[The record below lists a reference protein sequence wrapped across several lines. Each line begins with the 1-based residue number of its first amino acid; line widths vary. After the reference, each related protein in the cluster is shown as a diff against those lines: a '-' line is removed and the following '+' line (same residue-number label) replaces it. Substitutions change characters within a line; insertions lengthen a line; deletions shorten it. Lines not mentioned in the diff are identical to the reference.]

1 MAWLLTFPLPSSP
14 ALPGGPTCCDPL
26 GAALEAHLRRLFERW
41 GSFCVRHPG
50 CVVFF
55 SVAFIAA
62 CSSGLVF
69 IQVTTDP
76 VDLWSAP
83 GSQARQEKEYFDT
96 HFGPFFRTE
105 QLIIRA
111 PNTPPHTYEP
121 YPSGADVPFGPP
133 LAIDILHQVISSWQ
147 KPLPGKPAPGQLS
160 TRLLDVG
167 FGLTVMVYLVNLNDK
182 TLFTYFQKSGQ
193 C

>member
-1 MAWLLTFPLPSSP
+1 M
-14 ALPGGPTCCDPL
+14 
-26 GAALEAHLRRLFERW
+26 
-41 GSFCVRHPG
+41 RHPG

-83 GSQARQEKEYFDT
+83 DSQARREKDYFDT

-111 PNTPPHTYEP
+111 PHTPPHTYEP

-133 LAIDILHQVISSWQ
+133 LAIDILHQVIGSWQ
-147 KPLPGKPAPGQLS
+147 KPFPGDPTLGQLLTS
-160 TRLLDVG
+160 SLDVG
-167 FGLTVMVYLVNLNDK
+167 FGLSVMVYLVMIRHFSLTFKKVISVELNEK
-182 TLFTYFQKSGQ
+182 SAVGRFCVYFIQ
-193 C
+193 

>member
-1 MAWLLTFPLPSSP
+1 MAWLLTFTLPSAP

-26 GAALEAHLRRLFERW
+26 GAAFEAHLRRLFEWW

-83 GSQARQEKEYFDT
+83 GSQARLEKEYFDT

-111 PNTPPHTYEP
+111 PHTPPHIYEP

-133 LAIDILHQVISSWQ
+133 LAVDILHQVVGSWQ
-147 KPLPGKPAPGQLS
+147 KLLPRNPAPG
-160 TRLLDVG
+160 
-167 FGLTVMVYLVNLNDK
+167 
-182 TLFTYFQKSGQ
+182 
-193 C
+193 

>member
-1 MAWLLTFPLPSSP
+1 M
-14 ALPGGPTCCDPL
+14 
-26 GAALEAHLRRLFERW
+26 GAAFEAHLRRLFERW

-83 GSQARQEKEYFDT
+83 GSQARREKEYFDT

-111 PNTPPHTYEP
+111 PHTQPHTYEP

-133 LAIDILHQVISSWQ
+133 LAIDILHQVIGSWQ
-147 KPLPGKPAPGQLS
+147 KPLPGDPTPGQLS
-160 TRLLDVG
+160 TSSLDVG
-167 FGLTVMVYLVNLNDK
+167 FRLSVMVYLVNLNDK
-182 TLFTYFQKSGQ
+182 TLFTYFQKSDQ